1 MEKTKK
7 FTNNLEYYH
16 SRKSEM
22 IKCKYCDKNV
32 HYFGVSRH
40 RQTVAHKRSKEI
52 YELKSQQKQNEIEIL
67 AKMWRNCLEIE
78 VRDREGRLLNDKLD
92 DFAPENFKDE

>member
-7 FTNNLEYYH
+7 FTSNIDYYY
-16 SRKSEM
+16 SRKNEM
-22 IKCKYCDKNV
+22 IKCYECNKYV

-40 RQTVAHKRSKEI
+40 RKTSGHIKSKEI
-52 YELKSQQKQNEIEIL
+52 YELKSQQKQHEIDIL

-78 VRDREGRLLNDKLD
+78 VRDSQGRVLNDKLD